1 MSNRRANGNFF
12 TYSAVEPK
20 NTNPATI
27 AQGAVRRRRIL
38 FTRQIHLARVEP
50 FEAEKEF
57 AKKSAFNGR
66 KKSLDSQAVTSNSD
80 APPLVVSILRGNFS
94 PDGNRGRS

>member
-12 TYSAVEPK
+12 TYSAVESK

-57 AKKSAFNGR
+57 AKKSAFNER
-66 KKSLDSQAVTSNSD
+66 EKSLDSKSVTSNSCT
-80 APPLVVSILRGNFS
+80 PPLVVSILRVNFS
-94 PDGNRGRS
+94 PAGNRGWT